1 MICGFVKYDGFKMW
15 ICEWGFGNF
24 LDFGI
29 VVLTEAN
36 GAASLD
42 YRMRPIKRS
51 RLCKFI
57 FSGSYLTKTA
67 SENGST
73 LSVSKCLWK
82 YYIITGLW
90 SPAVLLATCE
100 NLFWSPEKIIF
111 VVVIIWK
118 DILKFRNIVDKNRKC
133 FHKKARYCLPVSY
146 DGSLSF
152 TWTKIC

>member
-29 VVLTEAN
+29 VVLTETN

-57 FSGSYLTKTA
+57 FFRQLPYKDRQRKWI
-67 SENGST
+67 N
-73 LSVSKCLWK
+73 
-82 YYIITGLW
+82 
-90 SPAVLLATCE
+90 AV
-100 NLFWSPEKIIF
+100 
-111 VVVIIWK
+111 
-118 DILKFRNIVDKNRKC
+118 
-133 FHKKARYCLPVSY
+133 
-146 DGSLSF
+146 G
-152 TWTKIC
+152 